1 MPSVIL
7 EPPFDLEAVPDQPAV
22 FLIVPR
28 EGKPYLAR
36 TALLR
41 RRLRRLLGERAALS
55 RMLSLRDLAIR
66 VEYTLTASRLA
77 SSLVYYQLARTHFA
91 DDYAE
96 RIKLRLSP
104 FVKVLLGNPFP
115 RTSVTTR
122 LGAGKSYQ
130 FGPFRSRASAER
142 FEQEVLDL
150 FQVRRCQE
158 DLAVSPEHPG
168 CIYGEMMRCLRPCQD
183 AVTTEEYG
191 TEVHRL
197 VQFLTTQG
205 QSLLESIAHARERSS
220 ANLDFEDAQ
229 RQHQRHQRIEQVLRL
244 RDDLAADV
252 ERLCGVAVS
261 PSVEPGAVELHFL
274 DRGLWHQPVEFS
286 VAATGKEAVPLDRR
300 LREVVAQL
308 PQLRAS
314 TRERAEQI
322 SILAR
327 WYYSSWRDAEWF
339 SCASLADL
347 PYRRLVRALSKAAP
361 PLTYQQGEPTD
372 APPAS

>member
-1 MPSVIL
+1 VIL
-7 EPPFDLEAVPDQPAV
+7 EPPFDLDAVPDQPAV

-55 RMLSLRDLAIR
+55 RLLSLRDLAVR

-77 SSLVYYQLARTHFA
+77 SSLVYYHLARIHFA

-104 FVKVLLGNPFP
+104 FVKVLLANQFP

-122 LGAGKSYQ
+122 LSAGKSFQ

-150 FQVRRCQE
+150 FQVRRCQD
-158 DLAVSPEHPG
+158 DLVASPEHPG

-183 AVTTEEYG
+183 VVTTEEYG

-197 VQFLTTQG
+197 VQFLSTQG
-205 QSLLESIAHARERSS
+205 QSLLESVAHARERSS

-244 RDDLAADV
+244 RDELAADV

-261 PSVEPGAVELHFL
+261 PSVEPGAVELYFL
-274 DRGLWHQPVEFS
+274 DRGLWHQPVQFS
-286 VAATGKEAVPLDRR
+286 VAATGTESIPLDRR
-300 LREVVAQL
+300 LRELVAHL

-314 TRERAEQI
+314 TRERAEHV

-339 SCASLADL
+339 SCSALADL

-361 PLTYQQGEPTD
+361 PLTYQQGAPTD
-372 APPAS
+372 ASPPS

>member
-1 MPSVIL
+1 MPVIVL
-7 EPPFDLEAVPDQPAV
+7 EPPFDLESIPDRPAV

-55 RMLSLRDLAIR
+55 RLLSLRDLAVR

-77 SSLVYYQLARTHFA
+77 SSLIYYQLARTHFPE
-91 DDYAE
+91 DYAE

-104 FVKVLLGNPFP
+104 FVKVLLANPFP
-115 RTSVTTR
+115 RTSISTR
-122 LGAGKSYQ
+122 LSGGKGFQ
-130 FGPFRSRASAER
+130 FGPFRGRASAER

-158 DLAVSPEHPG
+158 DLAVSADHPG
-168 CIYGEMMRCLRPCQD
+168 CIYGEMGRCLRPCQEI
-183 AVTTEEYG
+183 VGPEEYS

-197 VQFLTTQG
+197 VQFLSTQG
-205 QSLLESIAHARERSS
+205 QSLLESIAQARDRSS

-229 RQHQRHQRIEQVLRL
+229 RQHQRHQRIEQVLKL
-244 RDDLAADV
+244 RDDLAADL
-252 ERLCGVAVS
+252 EKLCGVAVA
-261 PSVEPGAVELHFL
+261 PSVEPGAVELLFFTQ
-274 DRGLWHQPVEFS
+274 GLWHQPVEFS
-286 VAATGKEAVPLDRR
+286 IAATGKEAIPLDRR

-308 PQLRAS
+308 PTFRAGA
-314 TRERAEQI
+314 RERAEHI
-322 SILAR
+322 SLLAR

-339 SCASLADL
+339 SCPSLADV
-347 PYRRLVRALSKAAP
+347 PYRRLVRAVSKVAP
-361 PLTYQQGEPTD
+361 PLTYQNADPGAGPI
-372 APPAS
+372 PS

>member
-1 MPSVIL
+1 MSPVIL

-55 RMLSLRDLAIR
+55 RLLSLRDLAVR

-77 SSLVYYQLARTHFA
+77 SSLVYYQLARIHFA
-91 DDYAE
+91 GDYAE

-104 FVKVLLGNPFP
+104 FIKILLANRFP
-115 RTSVTTR
+115 RTSISTR
-122 LGAGKSYQ
+122 LSAGKSFQ
-130 FGPFRSRASAER
+130 LGPFRSRASAER
-142 FEQEVLDL
+142 FEQEILDL

-158 DLAVSPEHPG
+158 DLAVSPDHPG
-168 CIYGEMMRCLRPCQD
+168 CIYGEMMRCLRPCQEI
-183 AVTTEEYG
+183 VTPEEYS

-197 VQFLTTQG
+197 VQFFATQG
-205 QSLLESIAHARERSS
+205 QSLLESIAQARERSS

-229 RQHQRHQRIEQVLRL
+229 RQHQRHQRIEQVLKL
-244 RDDLAADV
+244 RDELAADV
-252 ERLCGVAVS
+252 DKLCGAAVS
-261 PSVEPGAVELHFL
+261 PSVVPGAVELHFL
-274 DRGLWHQPVEFS
+274 DRGLWHRPVEFDVS
-286 VAATGKEAVPLDRR
+286 ATGREALPLDRR

-308 PQLRAS
+308 PQLRANA
-314 TRERAEQI
+314 RERAENV

-339 SCASLADL
+339 SCPSLDDL

-361 PLTYQQGEPTD
+361 PLTYRLADPIESPTG
-372 APPAS
+372 S